1 VEILETARL
10 RLRTATPDDTA
21 FYCALVNDPDFI
33 EHIGDR
39 GIRTLEEARQALL
52 AGPIAMQEER
62 GHSLYVVELK
72 EGGGP
77 DRHGPIGMCGLIK
90 RDTLEEVDIGYA
102 YLPIGRG
109 QGYAFE
115 AAAAVLAYAPA
126 LGLERVVAIT
136 SPGNVAS
143 NGLLRKL
150 GMRFERFT
158 QLVPE
163 GPGSN
168 LYSIELGSP
177 PARG

>member
-1 VEILETARL
+1 VKILQTARL
-10 RLRTATPDDTA
+10 RLRIATLDDTV
-21 FYCALVNDPDFI
+21 FYHALVNDPDFI

-39 GIRTLEEARQALL
+39 GIRTLDEARAALL

-62 GHSLYVVELK
+62 GHSLYVVELM
-72 EGGGP
+72 ETET
-77 DRHGPIGMCGLIK
+77 PIGMCGLIK
-90 RDTLEEVDIGYA
+90 RDTLDEVDIGYA
-102 YLPIGRG
+102 YLPVGRG

-115 AAAAVLAYAPA
+115 AAQAVLAYAPA
-126 LGLERVVAIT
+126 LGLERVLAIT

-150 GMRFERFT
+150 GMRFERFA

-168 LYSIELGSP
+168 LYSIELLGSP
-177 PARG
+177 PPRG

>member
-1 VEILETARL
+1 MQILETARL
-10 RLRTATPDDTA
+10 RLRTATLDDTA
-21 FYCALVNDPDFI
+21 FYHALVNDPGFI

-39 GIRTLEEARQALL
+39 GIRTLDDARQALL

-72 EGGGP
+72 GSGLP
-77 DRHGPIGMCGLIK
+77 DGHVPIGMCGLIK
-90 RDTLEEVDIGYA
+90 RDTLDEVDVGYA
-102 YLPIGRG
+102 YLPAWRR

-115 AAAAVLAYAPA
+115 AAQAVLAYAPA

-136 SPGNVAS
+136 SPGNAAS

-150 GMRFERFT
+150 GMRFERFA

-168 LYSIELGSP
+168 LYSIELDVVP
-177 PARG
+177 ER

>member
-1 VEILETARL
+1 VQILETARL
-10 RLRTATPDDTA
+10 RLRTATLDDTA
-21 FYCALVNDPDFI
+21 FYRALVNDPGFI

-39 GIRTLEEARQALL
+39 GIRTLDEARQALL

-72 EGGGP
+72 DGGA
-77 DRHGPIGMCGLIK
+77 PIGMCGLIK
-90 RDTLEEVDIGYA
+90 RDTLDEVDIGYA
-102 YLPIGRG
+102 YLPAGRG

-150 GMRFERFT
+150 GMRFERVAH
-158 QLVPE
+158 LVPD
-163 GPGSN
+163 GAASN
-168 LYSIELGSP
+168 LYSIELTGRVERQPS
-177 PARG
+177 